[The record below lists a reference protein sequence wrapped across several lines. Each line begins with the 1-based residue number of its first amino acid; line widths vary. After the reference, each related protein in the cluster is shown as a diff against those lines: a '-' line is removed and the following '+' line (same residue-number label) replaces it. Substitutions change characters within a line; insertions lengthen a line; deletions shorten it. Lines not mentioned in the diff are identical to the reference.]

1 MFVFVI
7 TLQHCCT
14 LVNLLHQWWVLFH
27 LSPTCDP
34 AAFAPKPL
42 CLFSTVCHRV
52 VHNPFAV
59 ICICPAPPTN
69 RLYWVPYSC
78 CIIVACCLPP
88 LLLLALSLL
97 QLPQPAYNL
106 SWSASACVP
115 LLLTLLCDLHMTNV
129 ANRFVLAIHA
139 FLLYFCCCCYVF
151 VALKCA
157 ILADCFFGQLMKC
170 LRFL

>member
-1 MFVFVI
+1 MCVFVFVI

-42 CLFSTVCHRV
+42 CLFSTFCHRV

-69 RLYWVPYSC
+69 RLYWVPYMLLHYC
-78 CIIVACCLPP
+78 RMLLAAITVVGTFIVATATACIQFEWVCHCC
-88 LLLLALSLL
+88 
-97 QLPQPAYNL
+97 
-106 SWSASACVP
+106 WHFCVICIWQ
-115 LLLTLLCDLHMTNV
+115 TWQI
-129 ANRFVLAIHA
+129 VL
-139 FLLYFCCCCYVF
+139 F
-151 VALKCA
+151 
-157 ILADCFFGQLMKC
+157 
-170 LRFL
+170 